1 MRRIILQCDMSIPIA
16 RMIRAAPRVPAS
28 ALGSPLFLLLKR
40 SPLMMPIVPQSASS
54 SPGQSSI
61 SSRQVFLAEV
71 ALAVG
76 GFGIGTGEFGIMG
89 LLPDVA
95 SDIHVSIPVA
105 GHVIS
110 AYAIGV
116 VVGAPVIAVL
126 AARLSRRTLLLALM
140 TVFAI
145 GNLASALA
153 PNYGWLTALRFLTGL
168 PHGAYFGV
176 ASLVAANMAPPNQRA
191 RAVGRVMLGLAIAT
205 LVGVPLATSLG
216 QMLGWRAAFV
226 AVGAI
231 GALTVLLI
239 LRFVPAD
246 EADAEASP
254 FRELGA
260 LRSLQVWLALGI
272 GAVGSGG
279 MFAVFS
285 YITPTLVN
293 VSGIREALVPF
304 VLLVFGTGMIIGNVA
319 GSRLA
324 DRALLPTIGGLL
336 VWNATVLGLLVFTAG
351 HAWLAVANVLLI
363 GTGFAV
369 VPGLQTRLMD
379 VAADA
384 QTLAAAL
391 NHSAFNIANAL
402 GAWTGGITIA
412 AGYGWTSTGWVGT
425 LFALGGLAVFAMSL
439 LTDGTLRGRSRSSA
453 AAPAE

>member
-1 MRRIILQCDMSIPIA
+1 MTPVALQPA
-16 RMIRAAPRVPAS
+16 RSSR
-28 ALGSPLFLLLKR
+28 GK
-40 SPLMMPIVPQSASS
+40 S
-54 SPGQSSI
+54 SPVSM
-61 SSRQVFLAEV
+61 RQVHLAEV

-76 GFGIGTGEFGIMG
+76 GFAIGTGEFGIMG

-95 SDIHVSIPVA
+95 SDIGVSIPVA

-110 AYAIGV
+110 AYALGV
-116 VVGAPVIAVL
+116 VIGAPVIAVL

-140 TVFAI
+140 TVFAA
-145 GNLASALA
+145 GNVASALA
-153 PNYGWLTALRFLTGL
+153 PDYGWLVVLRFLTGL

-176 ASLVAANMAPPNQRA
+176 ASLVAANMAQPNQRA
-191 RAVGRVMLGLAIAT
+191 RAVGRVMLGLAVAT
-205 LVGVPLATSLG
+205 LLGVPLATAFG
-216 QMLGWRAAFV
+216 QTLGWRAAFAV
-226 AVGAI
+226 VGAI
-231 GALTVLLI
+231 AALTILLI
-239 LRFVPAD
+239 WRFVPAD
-246 EADAEASP
+246 RADAAASP

-260 LRSLQVWLALGI
+260 LRRLQIWLTLGI

-293 VSGIREALVPF
+293 VAGIRESLVPF
-304 VLLVFGTGMIIGNVA
+304 VLCVFGTGMIIGNVA

-351 HAWLAVANVLLI
+351 HAWLAVTNVLLI

-384 QTLAAAL
+384 QTLAASL

-402 GAWTGGITIA
+402 GAWTGGLTIA

-425 LFALGGLAVFAMSL
+425 SFALGGLGVFAMSL
-439 LTDGTLRGRSRSSA
+439 LTDGTLRRRSRASA
-453 AAPAE
+453 AEPAQ

>member
-1 MRRIILQCDMSIPIA
+1 RTLADSTSSGRSHQVFDDTVNMLKPA
-16 RMIRAAPRVPAS
+16 RS
-28 ALGSPLFLLLKR
+28 SP
-40 SPLMMPIVPQSASS
+40 STS
-54 SPGQSSI
+54 SPGSMRHVQ
-61 SSRQVFLAEV
+61 LAEF

-95 SDIHVSIPVA
+95 SDIGVSIPVA

-110 AYAIGV
+110 AYALGV

-126 AARLSRRTLLLALM
+126 AAKLSRRMLLLALM
-140 TVFAI
+140 AIFAV
-145 GNLASALA
+145 GNVASALA
-153 PNYGWLTALRFLTGL
+153 PDYGWLVVLRFLTGL

-176 ASLVAANMAPPNQRA
+176 ASLVAASMAQANQRA
-191 RAVGRVMLGLAIAT
+191 RAVGRVMLGLAVAT
-205 LVGVPLATSLG
+205 LVGVPLATSFG
-216 QMLGWRAAFV
+216 QTLGWRAAFV

-231 GALTVLLI
+231 GALAILLI
-239 LRFVPAD
+239 WRFVPLDA
-246 EADAEASP
+246 ADADASP

-260 LRSLQVWLALGI
+260 LRRLQVWLTLGI

-293 VSGIREALVPF
+293 VAGIREALVPF
-304 VLLVFGTGMIIGNVA
+304 VLCVFGTGMIIGNVA

-351 HAWLAVANVLLI
+351 HAWLAVTNVLLI

-384 QTLAAAL
+384 QALAASL

-402 GAWTGGITIA
+402 GAWTGGLTIA

-425 LFALGGLAVFAMSL
+425 LFALGGLGVFATSL
-439 LTDGTLRGRSRSSA
+439 LTDGTLRGRSRASA
-453 AAPAE
+453 AEPAQ

>member
-1 MRRIILQCDMSIPIA
+1 MTPVALKPA
-16 RMIRAAPRVPAS
+16 R
-28 ALGSPLFLLLKR
+28 
-40 SPLMMPIVPQSASS
+40 S
-54 SPGQSSI
+54 SPGQSSSGSI
-61 SSRQVFLAEV
+61 PQVLAEF
-71 ALAVG
+71 ALAIG

-95 SDIHVSIPVA
+95 GDIGVSIPVA

-110 AYAIGV
+110 ADALGV
-116 VVGAPVIAVL
+116 VVRAPVIGVL

-145 GNLASALA
+145 GNVASALA
-153 PNYGWLTALRFLTGL
+153 PDYGWLVVLRFLTGL

-176 ASLVAANMAPPNQRA
+176 ASLVAANMAPTNQRA
-191 RAVGRVMLGLAIAT
+191 RAVGRVMLGLAVAT
-205 LVGVPLATSLG
+205 LLGVPLATAFG
-216 QMLGWRAAFV
+216 QTLGWRAAFAV
-226 AVGAI
+226 VGAL
-231 GALTVLLI
+231 GALTILLI
-239 LRFVPAD
+239 WRFVPVDA
-246 EADAEASP
+246 ADADASP
-254 FRELGA
+254 LRELGA
-260 LRSLQVWLALGI
+260 LRRLQVWLTLGI

-293 VSGIREALVPF
+293 VAGIRESLVPF
-304 VLLVFGTGMIIGNVA
+304 VLCVFGTGMIIGNVA

-384 QTLAAAL
+384 QSLAASL

-402 GAWTGGITIA
+402 GAWTGGLAIA

-425 LFALGGLAVFAMSL
+425 SFALGGLGVFATSL
-439 LTDGTLRGRSRSSA
+439 LSDATLRGRSRSSA
-453 AAPAE
+453 AEPGPMTTSLRPETAIVSRCAEPVQ

>member
-1 MRRIILQCDMSIPIA
+1 
-16 RMIRAAPRVPAS
+16 
-28 ALGSPLFLLLKR
+28 
-40 SPLMMPIVPQSASS
+40 
-54 SPGQSSI
+54 
-61 SSRQVFLAEV
+61 
-71 ALAVG
+71 
-76 GFGIGTGEFGIMG
+76 
-89 LLPDVA
+89 
-95 SDIHVSIPVA
+95 VSIPVA

-110 AYAIGV
+110 AYALGV

-126 AARLSRRTLLLALM
+126 AAKLSRRMLLLALM
-140 TVFAI
+140 TVFAA
-145 GNLASALA
+145 GNVASALA
-153 PNYGWLTALRFLTGL
+153 PDYGWLVVLRFLTGL

-176 ASLVAANMAPPNQRA
+176 ASLVAAKMAPPNQRA
-191 RAVGRVMLGLAIAT
+191 RAVGRVMLGLAVAT
-205 LVGVPLATSLG
+205 LLGVPLATSLG
-216 QMLGWRAAFV
+216 QVLGWRAAFV
-226 AVGAI
+226 AVAAI
-231 GALTVLLI
+231 GALAILLI
-239 LRFVPAD
+239 WRSVPAD
-246 EADAEASP
+246 EADADASP

-260 LRSLQVWLALGI
+260 LRRLQVWLTLGI

-293 VSGIREALVPF
+293 VAGIREALVPF
-304 VLLVFGTGMIIGNVA
+304 VLCVFGTGMIIGNIA
-319 GSRLA
+319 GSWLA

-351 HAWLAVANVLLI
+351 HAWLAVVNVLVI

-402 GAWTGGITIA
+402 GAWTGGLTIA

-425 LFALGGLAVFAMSL
+425 LFALGGLGVFATSL
-439 LTDGTLRGRSRSSA
+439 LTDATLRGRSRSLA
-453 AAPAE
+453 AEPGPVTTSLRGENAMVSRRAEPVQ

>member
-1 MRRIILQCDMSIPIA
+1 MTPVVLEPA
-16 RMIRAAPRVPAS
+16 R
-28 ALGSPLFLLLKR
+28 
-40 SPLMMPIVPQSASS
+40 S
-54 SPGQSSI
+54 SPGQSS
-61 SSRQVFLAEV
+61 SVSTRQVLLAEL

-95 SDIHVSIPVA
+95 GDIGVSIPMA

-110 AYAIGV
+110 AYALGV

-126 AARLSRRTLLLALM
+126 AAKLSRRMLLLALM
-140 TVFAI
+140 TVFVA
-145 GNLASALA
+145 GNVASALA
-153 PNYGWLTALRFLTGL
+153 PGYGWLVVLRFLTGL

-176 ASLVAANMAPPNQRA
+176 ASLVAAKMAPPKQRA
-191 RAVGRVMLGLAIAT
+191 RAVGRVMLGLAVAT
-205 LVGVPLATSLG
+205 LLGVPLATSLG
-216 QMLGWRAAFV
+216 QALGWRAAFAAV
-226 AVGAI
+226 AAI
-231 GALTVLLI
+231 GALTILLI
-239 LRFVPAD
+239 WRFVPAD
-246 EADAEASP
+246 TADADASP

-260 LRSLQVWLALGI
+260 LRRLQVWLTLGI

-293 VSGIREALVPF
+293 VAGIREALVPF
-304 VLLVFGTGMIIGNVA
+304 VLCVFGTGMIIGNVA

-402 GAWTGGITIA
+402 GAWTGGLTIA

-425 LFALGGLAVFAMSL
+425 LFAVGGLGVFATSL
-439 LTDGTLRGRSRSSA
+439 LTDGTLRERSRSSA
-453 AAPAE
+453 AEPGPMTTSLRPETAIVSRSAEPVQ

>member
-1 MRRIILQCDMSIPIA
+1 MTPVALK
-16 RMIRAAPRVPAS
+16 PA
-28 ALGSPLFLLLKR
+28 K
-40 SPLMMPIVPQSASS
+40 S
-54 SPGQSSI
+54 SPGQSSSGSI
-61 SSRQVFLAEV
+61 PQVLAEF

-95 SDIHVSIPVA
+95 GDIGVSIPVA
-105 GHVIS
+105 GHLIS
-110 AYAIGV
+110 AYALGV

-126 AARLSRRTLLLALM
+126 AAKLSRRTLLLALM
-140 TVFAI
+140 AVFVA
-145 GNLASALA
+145 GNVASALA
-153 PNYGWLTALRFLTGL
+153 PDYGWLVVLRFLTGL

-176 ASLVAANMAPPNQRA
+176 ASLVAAKMAQPNQRA
-191 RAVGRVMLGLAIAT
+191 RAVGRVMLGLAVAT
-205 LVGVPLATSLG
+205 LLGVPLATSFG
-216 QMLGWRAAFV
+216 QTLGWRAAFA

-231 GALTVLLI
+231 GALAILLVW
-239 LRFVPAD
+239 RFVPPDA
-246 EADAEASP
+246 ADADASP

-260 LRSLQVWLALGI
+260 LRRLQVWLTLGI

-293 VSGIREALVPF
+293 VAGIREALVPF
-304 VLLVFGTGMIIGNVA
+304 VLCVFGTGMIIGNVA

-351 HAWLAVANVLLI
+351 HAWLAVTNVLLI

-402 GAWTGGITIA
+402 GAWTGGLAIA

-425 LFALGGLAVFAMSL
+425 LFALGGLGVFATSL
-439 LTDGTLRGRSRSSA
+439 FTDRTLRGRSRSSA
-453 AAPAE
+453 AEPAR

>member
-1 MRRIILQCDMSIPIA
+1 MTPVVLKPARSLPGQPSSGSIP
-16 RMIRAAPRVPAS
+16 
-28 ALGSPLFLLLKR
+28 
-40 SPLMMPIVPQSASS
+40 
-54 SPGQSSI
+54 
-61 SSRQVFLAEV
+61 QVLAEF

-95 SDIHVSIPVA
+95 GDIGVSIPVA

-110 AYAIGV
+110 AYALGV

-126 AARLSRRTLLLALM
+126 AAKLSRRTLLLALM
-140 TVFAI
+140 TVFVA
-145 GNLASALA
+145 GNVASALA
-153 PNYGWLTALRFLTGL
+153 PGYGWLVALRFLTGL

-176 ASLVAANMAPPNQRA
+176 ASLVAAKMAQPNQRA
-191 RAVGRVMLGLAIAT
+191 RAVGRVMLGLAVATLLGVPIAT
-205 LVGVPLATSLG
+205 SFG
-216 QMLGWRAAFV
+216 QTLGWRAAFA

-231 GALTVLLI
+231 GALAILLI
-239 LRFVPAD
+239 WRFVPAD
-246 EADAEASP
+246 AADADASP

-260 LRSLQVWLALGI
+260 LRRLQVWLTLGI

-293 VSGIREALVPF
+293 VAGIREALVPF
-304 VLLVFGTGMIIGNVA
+304 VLCVFGTGMIIGNVA

-351 HAWLAVANVLLI
+351 HAWLAVTNVLLI

-402 GAWTGGITIA
+402 GAWTGGLAIA

-425 LFALGGLAVFAMSL
+425 LFALGGLGVFATSL
-439 LTDGTLRGRSRSSA
+439 ITDRTLRGRSRSSA
-453 AAPAE
+453 AEPAR

>member
-1 MRRIILQCDMSIPIA
+1 MTPVALKPA
-16 RMIRAAPRVPAS
+16 R
-28 ALGSPLFLLLKR
+28 
-40 SPLMMPIVPQSASS
+40 S
-54 SPGQSSI
+54 SPGQSSSGSI
-61 SSRQVFLAEV
+61 PQVLAEF

-95 SDIHVSIPVA
+95 GDIGVSIPVA

-110 AYAIGV
+110 AYALGV

-126 AARLSRRTLLLALM
+126 AAKLSRRTLLLALM
-140 TVFAI
+140 TVFVA
-145 GNLASALA
+145 GNVASALA
-153 PNYGWLTALRFLTGL
+153 PDYGWLVVLRFLTGL

-176 ASLVAANMAPPNQRA
+176 ASLVAAKMAQPNQRA

-205 LVGVPLATSLG
+205 LLGVPLATSLG
-216 QMLGWRAAFV
+216 QTLGWRAAFI

-231 GALTVLLI
+231 GALAILLI
-239 LRFVPAD
+239 WRFVPAD
-246 EADAEASP
+246 AADADASP

-260 LRSLQVWLALGI
+260 LRRLQVWLTLGI

-293 VSGIREALVPF
+293 VAGIRESLVPF
-304 VLLVFGTGMIIGNVA
+304 VLCVFGTGMIIGNVA

-351 HAWLAVANVLLI
+351 HAWLAVTNVLLI

-402 GAWTGGITIA
+402 GAWTGGLTIA

-425 LFALGGLAVFAMSL
+425 LFALGGLGVFATSL

-453 AAPAE
+453 AEPGPMTTSLRPETAIVSRSAEPVQ

>member
-1 MRRIILQCDMSIPIA
+1 MTPVALKPA
-16 RMIRAAPRVPAS
+16 R
-28 ALGSPLFLLLKR
+28 
-40 SPLMMPIVPQSASS
+40 S
-54 SPGQSSI
+54 SPGQSSSGSI
-61 SSRQVFLAEV
+61 RQVYLAEF
-71 ALAVG
+71 ALSVG

-95 SDIHVSIPVA
+95 GDIGVSIPVA

-110 AYAIGV
+110 AYALGV

-126 AARLSRRTLLLALM
+126 AAKLSRRMLLLALM
-140 TVFAI
+140 TVFVA
-145 GNLASALA
+145 GNVASALA
-153 PNYGWLTALRFLTGL
+153 PDYGWLAVLRFLTGL

-176 ASLVAANMAPPNQRA
+176 ASLVAAKMAPPNQRA
-191 RAVGRVMLGLAIAT
+191 RAVGRVMLGLAVAT
-205 LVGVPLATSLG
+205 LLGVPLATAFG
-216 QMLGWRAAFV
+216 QTLGWRAAFA

-231 GALTVLLI
+231 GALAILLI
-239 LRFVPAD
+239 WRFVPAD
-246 EADAEASP
+246 AADADASP

-260 LRSLQVWLALGI
+260 LRRLQVWLTLGI

-293 VSGIREALVPF
+293 VAGIREALVPF
-304 VLLVFGTGMIIGNVA
+304 VLCVFGTGMIIGNVA

-351 HAWLAVANVLLI
+351 HAWLAVTNVLLI

-402 GAWTGGITIA
+402 GAWTGGLAIA

-425 LFALGGLAVFAMSL
+425 LFALGGLGVFATSL
-439 LTDGTLRGRSRSSA
+439 LSDGTLRGRSRSSA
-453 AAPAE
+453 AAPAR

>member
-1 MRRIILQCDMSIPIA
+1 MTPVALQ
-16 RMIRAAPRVPAS
+16 PA
-28 ALGSPLFLLLKR
+28 G
-40 SPLMMPIVPQSASS
+40 S
-54 SPGQSSI
+54 SPGKASPVST
-61 SSRQVFLAEV
+61 RQVLLAEL

-95 SDIHVSIPVA
+95 GDIGVSIPVA

-110 AYAIGV
+110 AYALGV

-126 AARLSRRTLLLALM
+126 AAKLSRRMLLLALM
-140 TVFAI
+140 TVFVV
-145 GNLASALA
+145 GNIASALA
-153 PNYGWLTALRFLTGL
+153 PHYGWLVVLRFMTGL

-176 ASLVAANMAPPNQRA
+176 ASLVAAKMAPPNQRA
-191 RAVGRVMLGLAIAT
+191 RAVGRVMLGLAVAT
-205 LVGVPLATSLG
+205 LLGVPLATALG
-216 QMLGWRAAFV
+216 QTLGWRAAFAAV
-226 AVGAI
+226 AAI
-231 GALTVLLI
+231 GALAILLI
-239 LRFVPAD
+239 RRFVPAD
-246 EADAEASP
+246 AADANASP

-260 LRSLQVWLALGI
+260 LRRLQVWLTLGI

-293 VSGIREALVPF
+293 VAGIREALVPF
-304 VLLVFGTGMIIGNVA
+304 VLCVFGTGMIIGNVA

-336 VWNATVLGLLVFTAG
+336 IWNATVLGLLVFTAG
-351 HAWLAVANVLLI
+351 HAWLAVINVLLI

-402 GAWTGGITIA
+402 GAWTGGLAIA

-425 LFALGGLAVFAMSL
+425 LFAIGGLGVFATSL
-439 LTDGTLRGRSRSSA
+439 LSDGTLRGRSRSSA
-453 AAPAE
+453 AAPAR